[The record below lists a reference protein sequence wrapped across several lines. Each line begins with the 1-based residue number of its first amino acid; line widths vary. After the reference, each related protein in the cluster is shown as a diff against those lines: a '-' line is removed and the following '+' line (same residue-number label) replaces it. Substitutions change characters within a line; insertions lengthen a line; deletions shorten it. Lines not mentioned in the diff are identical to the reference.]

1 MGVHRPSARNLDRLA
16 AEPAAGRRLGTRPPG
31 AGRGSAGAR
40 REPATDRRASE
51 ARHRPNRAAP
61 DADARRFRAAEARA
75 DLAQGA
81 GQRGRD
87 SVRGRSDPRDGKAES
102 PARSRNPRHL
112 GPVRLRI
119 ARRQAD
125 ARARASGARLPRGRD
140 LRRRLGEAE
149 GGRSGGR
156 RGRARGARR
165 CRTACLRRGSE
176 QARGRGDR
184 GRLGHGAAER
194 GARPA
199 QAAGRSRRL
208 PLLLLGPRRDRC
220 GRFSRHR
227 PMDCGS
233 CFRSRSRLQPQPSS
247 AAAS

>member
-140 LRRRLGEAE
+140 LRCRLGEAE

-156 RGRARGARR
+156 RGRPRGARR
-165 CRTACLRRGSE
+165 SNRLPPP
-176 QARGRGDR
+176 
-184 GRLGHGAAER
+184 RLGTSARTRRSRPPWPWSRRAR
-194 GARPA
+194 RPA
-199 QAAGRSRRL
+199 GSSRRALRRL

-233 CFRSRSRLQPQPSS
+233 CFRSRSRLPPQPSS